1 MIPSDQDSR
10 LARVRKLL
18 ANAEDTAVTP
28 QEAEAYTAKA
38 AELMA
43 SYGIDRAMLA
53 AADPAT
59 DVPGDLVVELSAPY
73 ARDKADLLWAVAS
86 ALRCRGV
93 LRSGITPQM
102 GKQLTMH
109 LFGFRSDLER
119 LELLYTSL
127 LVQIANGLAVVRV
140 PFGEHPAA
148 FRRTWIAGFS
158 HAISQRL
165 AQVERQAADAAR
177 DSPSTTGRSVDLVLA
192 DRADVVARH
201 MREAYPRSRPASGR
215 RLSGGGYAGGY
226 AAGRRADLGGDRLS
240 RRGGSSPALE

>member
-1 MIPSDQDSR
+1 MTQSDQDSR

-18 ANAEDTAVTP
+18 AKAEDTAVTP

-73 ARDKADLLWAVAS
+73 ARDKADLLWAVAA

-93 LRSGITPQM
+93 LRSGLTPR
-102 GKQLTMH
+102 GNQLTMH

-127 LVQIANGLAVVRV
+127 LVQIANGLAVTRV

-158 HAISQRL
+158 YAISQRL
-165 AQVERQAADAAR
+165 AQTERQAADAAR
-177 DSPSTTGRSVDLVLA
+177 VSPANTGRRSVDLVLA

-201 MREAYPRSRPASGR
+201 MREAYPRSRPPSGR

-240 RRGGSSPALE
+240 RRGSSSPAIE